1 MWGGLYRVERKTYA
15 DPPANPGERK
25 HVTVAP
31 HIYPRAGA
39 EFTLNATFA
48 WRDISTC
55 YAHVIWSMD
64 TSSMLQILPFEC
76 SHHENVGD
84 IAFHWLEHR
93 QFLSDIVYIG
103 AAD

>member
-55 YAHVIWSMD
+55 YAHVI
-64 TSSMLQILPFEC
+64 L
-76 SHHENVGD
+76 
-84 IAFHWLEHR
+84 
-93 QFLSDIVYIG
+93 VYGHLFYVTDLAI
-103 AAD
+103 